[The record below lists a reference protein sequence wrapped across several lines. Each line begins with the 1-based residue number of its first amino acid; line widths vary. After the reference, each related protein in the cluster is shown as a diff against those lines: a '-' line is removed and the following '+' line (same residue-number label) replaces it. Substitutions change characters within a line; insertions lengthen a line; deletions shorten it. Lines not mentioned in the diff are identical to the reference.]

1 MIKKGLSNG
10 YLVFGFA
17 FISSLGLTI
26 LLIESSWVPI
36 SLQLLMNVWPLYLTV
51 ALPGVQGFLT
61 ARTALKSEISP
72 QAIKK
77 IDLICAGLLGVAMVI
92 MVVGRLSFI
101 GLFFG
106 AGLAAIAT
114 LPLIVTA
121 TLQLIQ
127 SIRHKRHPW
136 HQAAKILL
144 QASALLIYSV
154 ITVWMSYMMILWI
167 GGEPYM
173 GN

>member
-1 MIKKGLSNG
+1 MTQKGLSNG

-26 LLIESSWVPI
+26 LLVQSSWVH
-36 SLQLLMNVWPLYLTV
+36 LWLTLLTGVWPLYLTV

-61 ARTALKSEISP
+61 ARKALKDETYP
-72 QAIKK
+72 QFIKK
-77 IDLICAGLLGVAMVI
+77 IDLICAGLLGTAMVI

-106 AGLAAIAT
+106 AVLAAIAT

-121 TLQLIQ
+121 TIQLIQ

-136 HQAAKILL
+136 HQAAKLLL
-144 QASALLIYSV
+144 QGSALLIYGVISV
-154 ITVWMSYMMILWI
+154 WASYLLIFWI